1 MSNASVTPPMR
12 VFGWNTHFLATS
24 AGVRFAGLFRLDGFD
39 ITYRDVLTEMRLC
52 FDIPTSISQDYEQNH
67 GQDEN
72 VGPWDSLAFAFTDYV
87 NLPPGEASA
96 PPTTI
101 VTCDLDQLV
110 PPPPPALPTNIE
122 EPPIIRFRLVR
133 HRSCGLPSTAPLAL
147 HLEGGCAQHIPLP
160 TRRRDPRYLPP
171 KVSSTDPRI
180 SCLPLRKRATGIRSS
195 RSPSKRSASGSV
207 SPDKNSE
214 SGQLP
219 MHEEESLANMV
230 APPDIN
236 IAPDFGRQTIANFRS
251 SLLTFARRCAVSGK
265 GRTWCYNPVIGPA
278 VQACH
283 IVPQQHYHLYPDPLL
298 DPESN
303 DGLELSPQRLLKSWE
318 STWAFSN
325 GILLLSHFHEL
336 FDSRLFSI
344 HPDTLQ
350 IRAFV
355 PYDVICD
362 YHGRK
367 AALGA
372 YVDRNALRHHYEMCC
387 IENMAA
393 EMPLRD
399 QLFALETEPTTP
411 STASLINARM
421 TFPFVPTSIGMHE
434 QLHSGD
440 NRQST
445 QRSSGDPS
453 KRARP
458 AEDSLTPDIHE
469 EDGASGFIAPDGATY
484 QKKHKRRRLSQ
495 HALEEALGVLGG
507 DVTPPRAYDSYVMPL
522 TSESFLADV
531 NWKLSKFTST

>member
-1 MSNASVTPPMR
+1 MSNAS
-12 VFGWNTHFLATS
+12 NTHFLATS
-24 AGVRFAGLFRLDGFD
+24 AGVRFAGLFQLDGFH
-39 ITYRDVLTEMRLC
+39 ITYRNVLTEMRLC
-52 FDIPTSISQDYEQNH
+52 FDIPNSISQGHGQTH
-67 GQDEN
+67 GQDEYE
-72 VGPWDSLAFAFTDYV
+72 GPWDNLAFEFTDYV

-96 PPTTI
+96 PPKTI
-101 VTCDLDQLV
+101 LVSDLDQLV
-110 PPPPPALPTNIE
+110 TAPPPALPTNIE
-122 EPPIIRFRLVR
+122 EPPIIRFRL
-133 HRSCGLPSTAPLAL
+133 
-147 HLEGGCAQHIPLP
+147 HIPLP

-171 KVSSTDPRI
+171 K
-180 SCLPLRKRATGIRSS
+180 RATGIRSL

-214 SGQLP
+214 LGQLP
-219 MHEEESLANMV
+219 MHKEESFVNM
-230 APPDIN
+230 
-236 IAPDFGRQTIANFRS
+236 TIAKFRL
-251 SLLTFARRCAVSGK
+251 SLFTFARQCAVSGK
-265 GRTWCYNPVIGPA
+265 GWTWCYSPAIGPA

-283 IVPQQHYHLYPDPLL
+283 I
-298 DPESN
+298 SN
-303 DGLELSPQRLLKSWE
+303 DGLELSPQRLLKAWE

-355 PYDVICD
+355 PFDVICD

-399 QLFALETEPTTP
+399 QLFAVETEPTTP

-421 TFPFVPTSIGMHE
+421 TYPFASTSIGMHE

-440 NRQST
+440 GRQST
-445 QRSSGDPS
+445 RRPSGDPS

-458 AEDSLTPDIHE
+458 AEDSSITDIHK
-469 EDGASGFIAPDGATY
+469 EDGASSFIAPDEATY
-484 QKKHKRRRLSQ
+484 EQKPKRRRLSQ
-495 HALEEALGVLGG
+495 NALEEALGVFGG
-507 DVTPPRAYDSYVMPL
+507 HASPRAYDSYVMPP
-522 TSESFLADV
+522 TSASFLADV
-531 NWKLSKFTST
+531 NWKLPKLTST

>member
-12 VFGWNTHFLATS
+12 VSGWNIHFLATS

-52 FDIPTSISQDYEQNH
+52 FDIPDSISQDGQTNS
-67 GQDEN
+67 QDEYED
-72 VGPWDSLAFAFTDYV
+72 PWDNLAFAFTDYV
-87 NLPPGEASA
+87 NLPAGEASN
-96 PPTTI
+96 PPATIMTT
-101 VTCDLDQLV
+101 DLDQLV
-110 PPPPPALPTNIE
+110 PLPPPALPTNVE

-133 HRSCGLPSTAPLAL
+133 HRSCDLPSTAPWAS
-147 HLEGGCAQHIPLP
+147 HFKGGCAHHIPLP

-171 KVSSTDPRI
+171 KMSSTDPRI
-180 SCLPLRKRATGIRSS
+180 TSLPLRKRAAVQRSS

-219 MHEEESLANMV
+219 VHEEESLANMV
-230 APPDIN
+230 APPEME
-236 IAPDFGRQTIANFRS
+236 IAPDFGRQTIAKFRS

-265 GRTWCYNPVIGPA
+265 GRTWCYSPAIGPA

-298 DPESN
+298 DPQSDN
-303 DGLELSPQRLLKSWE
+303 GLELSPQRLLKAWE
-318 STWAFSN
+318 CTWAFRN
-325 GILLLSHFHEL
+325 GILLLSHLHEL

-362 YHGRK
+362 YHGRT

-399 QLFALETEPTTP
+399 QLFASETEPTTP
-411 STASLINARM
+411 STVSLINTRA
-421 TFPFVPTSIGMHE
+421 TYQFISTSIGIRE

-440 NRQST
+440 NDQST
-445 QRSSGDPS
+445 RRPSGDPS
-453 KRARP
+453 KRVRAVSIY
-458 AEDSLTPDIHE
+458 EE
-469 EDGASGFIAPDGATY
+469 EDGISVLDAPDEAVYEPT
-484 QKKHKRRRLSQ
+484 QKRRRLEESLGDCGGNISSQ
-495 HALEEALGVLGG
+495 S
-507 DVTPPRAYDSYVMPL
+507 AYDSYIKPT
-522 TSESFLADV
+522 TSEYFLADV
-531 NWKLSKFTST
+531 NWKLKKFTST

>member
-1 MSNASVTPPMR
+1 
-12 VFGWNTHFLATS
+12 
-24 AGVRFAGLFRLDGFD
+24 
-39 ITYRDVLTEMRLC
+39 
-52 FDIPTSISQDYEQNH
+52 
-67 GQDEN
+67 
-72 VGPWDSLAFAFTDYV
+72 
-87 NLPPGEASA
+87 
-96 PPTTI
+96 
-101 VTCDLDQLV
+101 
-110 PPPPPALPTNIE
+110 
-122 EPPIIRFRLVR
+122 
-133 HRSCGLPSTAPLAL
+133 
-147 HLEGGCAQHIPLP
+147 
-160 TRRRDPRYLPP
+160 
-171 KVSSTDPRI
+171 
-180 SCLPLRKRATGIRSS
+180 
-195 RSPSKRSASGSV
+195 
-207 SPDKNSE
+207 
-214 SGQLP
+214 
-219 MHEEESLANMV
+219 MHEDESLANMV
-230 APPDIN
+230 APPDMN
-236 IAPDFGRQTIANFRS
+236 IATDFGRQTIARFRS

-265 GRTWCYNPVIGPA
+265 GRTWCYSPAIGPA

-298 DPESN
+298 DPQSN
-303 DGLELSPQRLLKSWE
+303 DGLELSPQRLLKAWE

-399 QLFALETEPTTP
+399 QLFAVETEPTTP

-421 TFPFVPTSIGMHE
+421 TYPFASTSIGMHE

-440 NRQST
+440 SRQST
-445 QRSSGDPS
+445 RRPSGDPS

-458 AEDSLTPDIHE
+458 AEDSSIPDIHQE
-469 EDGASGFIAPDGATY
+469 KDGASSFIAPDEATY
-484 QKKHKRRRLSQ
+484 EQKQKRRRLSQ
-495 HALEEALGVLGG
+495 HALEEALGVFGG
-507 DVTPPRAYDSYVMPL
+507 HVSPPRAYDSYVMPP
-522 TSESFLADV
+522 TSASFLADV
-531 NWKLSKFTST
+531 NWRLLKFTST